1 MRRALLLALSLL
13 AIPAV
18 QAADLQP
25 FKASYTADWKQLPM
39 SGSAERSLTK
49 SDNGI
54 WTLNFKASMLVASL
68 NEESTLKIEKNA
80 LIPLTYHFERGGL
93 GKAKKIDLDFDW
105 AAKMVTGTDQGDAV
119 KVPLLSGM
127 LDKSTYQLALQRDVE
142 AGKKSMS
149 YQVVDGNDVD
159 TYDFR
164 VIGPEV
170 VETKA
175 GKVDAIKVERVRDP
189 TQNKRIT
196 EMWSPRAG
204 VRCWSNCVRS
214 KKTARNTTSCCWT
227 ARWMANRSRATELS
241 DKLLAASFKKTSLR
255 RGFFWPVTRHK
266 HETFFIKLISKSV
279 NTPCLK
285 GCRVYRFLAR

>member
-49 SDNGI
+49 GDNGI

-68 NEESTLKIEKNA
+68 NEESTLKIEKNT

-127 LDKSTYQLALQRDVE
+127 LDKSTYQLALQRDV
-142 AGKKSMS
+142 
-149 YQVVDGNDVD
+149 
-159 TYDFR
+159 
-164 VIGPEV
+164 
-170 VETKA
+170 
-175 GKVDAIKVERVRDP
+175 
-189 TQNKRIT
+189 
-196 EMWSPRAG
+196 
-204 VRCWSNCVRS
+204 
-214 KKTARNTTSCCWT
+214 
-227 ARWMANRSRATELS
+227 
-241 DKLLAASFKKTSLR
+241 
-255 RGFFWPVTRHK
+255 
-266 HETFFIKLISKSV
+266 
-279 NTPCLK
+279 
-285 GCRVYRFLAR
+285 

>member
-49 SDNGI
+49 NSDGN
-54 WTLNFKASMLVASL
+54 WTLNFKASMMIASL
-68 NEESTLKIEKNA
+68 TETSVILFDKDTLQPKS
-80 LIPLTYHFERGGL
+80 YSFERGGL
-93 GKAKKIDLDFDW
+93 GKAKKINLDFDQS
-105 AAKMVTGTDQGDAV
+105 AKKVTGFENKDPVNVT
-119 KVPLLSGM
+119 LESGM
-127 LDKSTYQLALQRDVE
+127 LDKSTYQLALQRDVL

-196 EMWSPRAG
+196 EMWFAKNWDSLL
-204 VRCWSNCVRS
+204 V
-214 KKTARNTTSCCWT
+214 
-227 ARWMANRSRATELS
+227 
-241 DKLLAASFKKTSLR
+241 KLRQVEKDGKEYNIMLLDGTVNGK
-255 RGFFWPVTRHK
+255 PV
-266 HETFFIKLISKSV
+266 
-279 NTPCLK
+279 K
-285 GCRVYRFLAR
+285 GN

>member
-68 NEESTLKIEKNA
+68 NEESTLKLEKDQPV
-80 LIPLTYHFERGGL
+80 PLSYHFERGGL
-93 GKAKKIDLDFDW
+93 GKVKNVDLNFNWKD
-105 AAKMVTGTDQGDAV
+105 MTVTGTDNKTPVTV
-119 KVPLLSGM
+119 KLLTGM
-127 LDKSTYQLALQRDVE
+127 LDKSTYQLALQRDVL

-149 YQVVDGNDVD
+149 YQVVDGDEVD

-170 VETKA
+170 VSTKA
-175 GKVDAIKVERVRDP
+175 GKINAIKVERVRDP
-189 TQNKRIT
+189 AQNKRIT
-196 EMWSPRAG
+196 EMWFAKQWDGLLVALRQVEKDG
-204 VRCWSNCVRS
+204 KEYNIMLLDGTVDG
-214 KKTARNTTSCCWT
+214 KT
-227 ARWMANRSRATELS
+227 
-241 DKLLAASFKKTSLR
+241 
-255 RGFFWPVTRHK
+255 V
-266 HETFFIKLISKSV
+266 
-279 NTPCLK
+279 K
-285 GCRVYRFLAR
+285 GK